1 MTIITNVI
9 PDIDL
14 LDVPENTSITVLN
27 KHTNDVEVKVTHEN
41 EETLLNFIVEV
52 WGIQE
57 YDIIN

>member
-27 KHTNDVEVKVTHEN
+27 KHTNDVEVKVTHED
-41 EETLLNFIVEV
+41 EKTILNFVTYV
-52 WGIQE
+52 WGVQE
-57 YDIIN
+57 YCIIE

>member
-14 LDVPENTSITVLN
+14 FYVPENTSITVLN
-27 KHTNDVEVKVTHEN
+27 KYTNDVEVKITHEN
-41 EETLLNFIVEV
+41 EETLLNFIVKV